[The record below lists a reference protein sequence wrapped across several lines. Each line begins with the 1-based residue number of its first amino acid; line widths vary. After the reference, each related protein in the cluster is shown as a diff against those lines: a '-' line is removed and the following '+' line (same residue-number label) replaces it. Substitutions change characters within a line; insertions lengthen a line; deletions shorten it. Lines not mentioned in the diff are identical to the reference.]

1 MKKAVSILLT
11 IILCIVL
18 TTACSSPAGKVEDT
32 QTGKTEAKTDSG
44 STADSSKED
53 SSKEEYVFVTVLM
66 NLEYFQ
72 QHRQA
77 VEDAARELGCVG
89 YMTGSNEYD
98 ANEMIKVFE
107 TLIQK
112 KVAGIITP
120 GHFPDV
126 YRDLFEK
133 AWNAGI
139 PVCTVTLSV
148 PNSKEL
154 CTFGTDYVN
163 YGYIMASTLAE
174 AIGGKGKV
182 LVSQNLTGGGQPAW
196 DIVEGIKKFASENP
210 GFNVLEPLQ
219 DDSDAAVA
227 AKVIGAALQANPD
240 TVGII
245 GCQSA
250 SGIGA
255 VTALREAGL
264 LGKVKVV
271 CIDKDRPTLE
281 AIKAGEIYATVC
293 GKQYTEV
300 YYATKFLYDYNHGKL
315 KFLKNTDYKGLGISP
330 LPSFVDTGAFVITK
344 DNVDAFLD

>member
-1 MKKAVSILLT
+1 MKKVGLIIFTVVLCS
-11 IILCIVL
+11 IILV
-18 TTACSSPAGKVEDT
+18 ACASPTPEPSVDVEEVA
-32 QTGKTEAKTDSG
+32 EAVVEAPAVDS
-44 STADSSKED
+44 T
-53 SSKEEYVFVTVLM
+53 EEYVFVTPLM

-77 VEDAARELGCVG
+77 VEDAAAQYGVVG

-98 ANEMIKVFE
+98 ANEMITVFE
-107 TLIQK
+107 TLIQRG
-112 KVAGIITP
+112 VAGIITP

-133 AWNAGI
+133 AWEAGI
-139 PVCTVTLSV
+139 PVATVTLSV
-148 PNSKEL
+148 PDSREL
-154 CTFGTDYVN
+154 VTFGTDYVT
-163 YGYIMASTLAE
+163 YGYIMAEALAE
-174 AIGGKGKV
+174 AIGGTGKV

-196 DIVEGIKKFASENP
+196 DIVEGIMKFAEENP

-227 AKVIGAALQANPD
+227 ARVIGAALQANPD

-250 SGIGA
+250 SGVGA

-264 LGKVKVV
+264 LDQVTVV
-271 CIDKDRPTLE
+271 SIDKDLPTLE
-281 AIKAGEIYATVC
+281 AVRDGHIYATVV

-300 YYATKFLYDYNHGKL
+300 FYAMKFLYDYNHGNL
-315 KFLKNTDYKGLGISP
+315 EFLKNTDYMGLDISP
-330 LPSFVDTGAFVITK
+330 LPVFVDTGAMLITI
-344 DNVDAFLD
+344 DNVEAFLP